1 MRLVVVELDDGE
13 QEFFDSPI
21 EGFRFAKQK
30 EKERKHSVEY
40 VAIGEFYDDDGTIYS
55 GQMLRMMLRSV
66 DNISGWMKL

>member
-1 MRLVVVELDDGE
+1 MILVVVELDDGE

-21 EGFRFAKQK
+21 EGFRFAKKK
-30 EKERKHSVEY
+30 EQQRRHSVEY
-40 VAIGEFYDDDGTIYS
+40 VAIGDFYEDEGTVYS